1 MRIAI
6 VDVSSILHTVK
17 HAIGKKNK
25 LSHKEHY
32 TFIIFGFLFRLRSI
46 ALNSL
51 ADQLVFAYD
60 SQSSIRRDLYFKEY
74 KQKRKKAEKTDEQKL
89 LDEISYPQFK
99 IVQDEIIP
107 GLGFQNYFFAEGYEA
122 DDIIARLCFKYSEH
136 EICIVTGDEDMY
148 QLLSK
153 NISILKPRE
162 YKWYTKISFQHEF
175 GIEPKDWKKVKVY
188 GGCKSDEVPGLPIP
202 KSVKSTSDKILH
214 VGEGT
219 AIKYIQNK
227 LNPETNAYKA
237 FIGKEAEKIIN
248 RNKFLTILPL
258 RGTPDFTIVPDG
270 NLSKGALIQ
279 MCNKF
284 GFNSILNDIQDFAKT
299 LKLR

>member
-25 LSHKEHY
+25 LSHNERY
-32 TFIIFGFLFRLRSI
+32 TFVIFGFLFRLRSI

-51 ADQLVFAYD
+51 ADQIVFAYD

-74 KQKRKKAEKTDEQKL
+74 KMKRTKAEKTEEQKQ
-89 LDEISYPQFK
+89 LDAISFPQFK

-107 GLGFQNYFFAEGYEA
+107 GLGFKNCFKAEGYEA
-122 DDIIARLCFKYSEH
+122 DDIIARLCQRYSEH
-136 EICIVTGDEDMY
+136 EICIVTSDEDMY
-148 QLLSK
+148 QLLSR
-153 NISILKPRE
+153 NISIMKPRE
-162 YKWYTKISFQHEF
+162 YKWYTKTTFQHEY
-175 GIEPKDWKKVKVY
+175 GIEPEDWRKVKVY
-188 GGCKSDEVPGLPIP
+188 GGCKSDEVPGLPMPIGP
-202 KSVKSTSDKILH
+202 GGKQRH

-219 AIKYIQNK
+219 AISYILNK
-227 LNPETNAYKA
+227 LNPDTATYRS
-237 FIGKEAEKIIN
+237 FVGKKAEKIIN
-248 RNKFLTILPL
+248 RNKYLTILPL
-258 RGTPDFTIVPDG
+258 RGTPEFTIVPDN
-270 NLSKGALIQ
+270 NLSKGALIA
-279 MCNKF
+279 MCKKF

>member
-6 VDVSSILHTVK
+6 VDTSSILHTVK

-25 LSHKEHY
+25 LSHKEYY

-51 ADQLVFAYD
+51 ADQIVFAYD
-60 SQSSIRRDLYFKEY
+60 SQSSIRRDLYFKDY
-74 KQKRKKAEKTDEQKL
+74 KVKRKKAEKTEEQKL
-89 LDEISYPQFK
+89 LDEISFPQFK

-107 GLGFQNYFFAEGYEA
+107 GLGFKNYFFAEGFEA
-122 DDIIARLCFKYSEH
+122 DDIIARICKKYTEH

-148 QLLSK
+148 QLLSR
-153 NISILKPRE
+153 NVSIMKPRE
-162 YKWYTKISFQHEF
+162 YRWYTEVTFKHEY
-175 GIEPKDWKKVKVY
+175 GIEPKDWRKVKVY

-202 KSVKSTSDKILH
+202 KSLKSTSDKILH

-219 AIKYIQNK
+219 AIKYIKNE
-227 LNPETNAYKA
+227 LNPETQAYKA
-237 FIGKEAEKIIN
+237 FIGKEAERIIN

-258 RGTPDFTIVPDG
+258 RGTPDFTIVPDR
-270 NLSKGALIQ
+270 NLSKSALVKI
-279 MCNKF
+279 CNKF
-284 GFNSILNDIQDFAKT
+284 GFNSILRDINDYAST